1 MTKSVKTSPYEKKYK
16 DKKTG
21 EWKSIK
27 IDLARVGDRLFQ
39 FREDYPRSKII
50 TKHHFE
56 ANGTTTMK
64 SFIWKDKKD
73 TVYHE
78 GITVLDSADAVGIAN
93 DVTVRDM
100 NGSVQVENKA
110 MEKLETVA
118 NGRALASLGYMKD
131 GQVASTEE
139 MEQFEAYKEERQ
151 EQAIAEAVYKIQN
164 ATDTD
169 NLKEVFMS
177 LGALIAQEKVVAA
190 KDAKKKE
197 LQDEN

>member
-1 MTKSVKTSPYEKKYK
+1 MTKSVKTSAYEKKYK
-16 DKKTG
+16 DKKTN

-39 FREDYPRSKII
+39 FREDNPRSKVI

-64 SFIWKDKKD
+64 SFMWKNRKD
-73 TVYHE
+73 VVYFE
-78 GITVLDSADAVGIAN
+78 GTAVLDSADAVGIAN
-93 DVTVRDM
+93 DITVRNE
-100 NGSVQVENKA
+100 NGRVSVENKA

-139 MEQFEAYKEERQ
+139 MEQFEAYKEEQ
-151 EQAIAEAVYKIQN
+151 LEQAVAEAVYKIEN
-164 ATDTD
+164 ATDID
-169 NLKEVFMS
+169 NLKETFMS
-177 LGALIAQEKVVAA
+177 LGNLIAHSKVQDA
-190 KDAKKKE
+190 KDKRKKE
-197 LQDEN
+197 LQNES